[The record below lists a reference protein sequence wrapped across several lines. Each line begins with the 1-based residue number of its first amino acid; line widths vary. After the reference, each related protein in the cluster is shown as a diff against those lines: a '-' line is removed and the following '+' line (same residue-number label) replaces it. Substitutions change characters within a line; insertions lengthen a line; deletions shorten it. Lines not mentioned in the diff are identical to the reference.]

1 MIVVVVVALV
11 VVEADPI
18 EGREYQEFL
27 MLLVETEGEEVGIG
41 QVVEGMVVI
50 REEQ

>member
-1 MIVVVVVALV
+1 MVAFV

-18 EGREYQEFL
+18 ESMEYQEFL
-27 MLLVETEGEEVGIG
+27 MLLVEMEGEGVAIG
-41 QVVEGMVVI
+41 QVVEGMMVI